1 MRTKGKGKGKGRGK
15 GKGKSKTKRDGK
27 GRIEQN
33 GGESSSLSEVSDS
46 ELEHSPRQRPPLANG
61 SVSLDASGF
70 SPAASAPQTLSTDL
84 PSLSTDQIP
93 SPSLPP
99 IPPRSSSLPISAAS
113 SAPPLRPSRSPL
125 PRQASLRNSMA
136 PPPRAASRN
145 AVYNHAASSTSA
157 NAASRAPAPPIQV
170 TAEDLEIGR
179 QRAAMI
185 TQLLAG
191 GNGASSGKAP
201 AIIAQPIKRGGGM
214 ASRSSGRGKAVPNL
228 PPPAGKAPGKGK
240 GLPPR
245 PSRSAISGW
254 GDGEDEDDSDGSSS
268 SDEGEEDKVM
278 AGVEGESLVRKTPV
292 TNPALKA
299 PSPHP
304 PSHPNPSPRTTPLES
319 PAPVASKQP
328 KNRSSSIPISTS
340 QPGNATSSLPP
351 ISLPPLPSS
360 SSSLPPL
367 PTSVTPSLVS
377 PNLVSRPG
385 PSPISAI
392 SSTPGTTSTSQV
404 GTPGIH
410 VPPVSAPSAST
421 TALPLAPP
429 SAYKSINGD
438 ATASTSSLTKKSK
451 SKAAKSN
458 GDSTTKKK
466 KSTKATPSIPVPP
479 TMLPGT
485 PTADSSATAPA
496 KPRPTPYTPAPHPP
510 DTPYPTSA
518 PPDDPL
524 AKPPFTY
531 ASLIAQALA
540 ESETAKLTMQQ
551 IYDWI
556 TSRWPYFKD
565 HQSGWQV
572 SQSYSNF
579 DRIDPTHLTSTSD
592 CLPLSRT
599 PFVTISLQLVDSSK
613 SCDKMTKLARERS
626 G

>member
-1 MRTKGKGKGKGRGK
+1 MKTKGKGRGK
-15 GKGKSKTKRDGK
+15 GKGKGKSKAR
-27 GRIEQN
+27 QN
-33 GGESSSLSEVSDS
+33 GNSRAEQDEGASSSLSEVSDS
-46 ELEHSPRQRPPLANG
+46 ELERSPRQRPPLSNG
-61 SVSLDASGF
+61 AVSLDASGF
-70 SPAASAPQTLSTDL
+70 SPAASAPQSLSTDL
-84 PSLSTDQIP
+84 PSLSTAP

-99 IPPRSSSLPISAAS
+99 IPPRSSSLPISAGP

-145 AVYNHAASSTSA
+145 AVYNHALSSSGS
-157 NAASRAPAPPIQV
+157 NVASRTPAPPVQV

-191 GNGASSGKAP
+191 GNAPSSGKAP
-201 AIIAQPIKRGGGM
+201 AVVAQPVKRAGGM

-245 PSRSAISGW
+245 PSRSAITGW
-254 GDGEDEDDSDGSSS
+254 GDGEDEDDSSGSSS
-268 SDEGEEDKVM
+268 SDEGEEDQVM
-278 AGVEGESLVRKTPV
+278 ASAEGESLIRKTPV
-292 TNPALKA
+292 TNAALKA
-299 PSPHP
+299 PSTHP
-304 PSHPNPSPRTTPLES
+304 TTQSVPPPRTVPLES
-319 PAPVASKQP
+319 PAPVALKQP
-328 KNRSSSIPISTS
+328 KHRSSSIPTSTS
-340 QPGNATSSLPP
+340 RAGEASSSLPP

-360 SSSLPPL
+360 SASLPPL
-367 PTSVTPSLVS
+367 PSFSAPSLVS
-377 PNLVSRPG
+377 PNLVPRSQPLQL
-385 PSPISAI
+385 PTNASTTSA
-392 SSTPGTTSTSQV
+392 TSTS
-404 GTPGIH
+404 

-429 SAYKSINGD
+429 SAYKSINGESTA
-438 ATASTSSLTKKSK
+438 ATSASTKKSK
-451 SKAAKSN
+451 SKASKTN
-458 GDSTTKKK
+458 GESTTKKK
-466 KSTKATPSIPVPP
+466 KSSKASASVPTAP
-479 TMLPGT
+479 TTLPGT
-485 PTADSSATAPA
+485 PDADPASTAPA

-556 TSRWPYFKD
+556 TTRWPYFKD

-572 SQSYSNF
+572 SRRF
-579 DRIDPTHLTSTSD
+579 HRIVLVCSQLTSVRFR
-592 CLPLSRT
+592 C
-599 PFVTISLQLVDSSK
+599 
-613 SCDKMTKLARERS
+613 A
-626 G
+626 